1 MSFFFSHSTNTFRF
15 ALIGHH
21 CHFGTITMESTISG
35 FFPSYSVN
43 IAANESTLYIERI
56 TLVINIEGDISRGR
70 RGLTYIRYKN
80 HTVLIQFNRDNIVLI
95 FNINNIN
102 VLLNAILFK

>member
-1 MSFFFSHSTNTFRF
+1 MSFFFLSFYQHVSICFNWTPLSLRNNYDGKYY
-15 ALIGHH
+15 I
-21 CHFGTITMESTISG
+21 G

-56 TLVINIEGDISRGR
+56 TLVINIEEDISRGR

-80 HTVLIQFNRDNIVLI
+80 HTVLILFNRDNIVLI